1 LDEKNCF
8 TLPPPDGWLAGS
20 GVSCSLKEGWLTR
33 SSQVT
38 PSLPCV
44 EIVPQ
49 GSSNVLLT
57 IYKGVSEV

>member
-1 LDEKNCF
+1 MQ
-8 TLPPPDGWLAGS
+8 
-20 GVSCSLKEGWLTR
+20 